1 LGRLELPV
9 SRLARTQLYT
19 HRPTRKIEIGKRGAQ
34 IYRSCARFVR
44 HRSRMGERVIFNG
57 VPAGGSILRQRR
69 IRTTGLRGFTRLR
82 AESRTQEIHVGFTVA
97 ASKSSAVRL
106 SIDLSRHDGRIRVA
120 SPLPP
125 PPVPQILPLTRARSS
140 PSGIVATQASGVF
153 AHYSRRRALRVA
165 YSFQRGRSV
174 AVVVAVPPPR
184 EQQSSRLRAAHTPR
198 SPKQIANV
206 CLNSLHAR
214 RREFIA

>member
-19 HRPTRKIEIGKRGAQ
+19 HRPARKIETGKRGAQ

-82 AESRTQEIHVGFTVA
+82 AESRTQEIHVDFTVA

-106 SIDLSRHDGRIRVA
+106 SIDSAATTEEYAWPRRF
-120 SPLPP
+120 
-125 PPVPQILPLTRARSS
+125 PPVPSNS
-140 PSGIVATQASGVF
+140 PPNEG
-153 AHYSRRRALRVA
+153 
-165 YSFQRGRSV
+165 
-174 AVVVAVPPPR
+174 AVIP
-184 EQQSSRLRAAHTPR
+184 
-198 SPKQIANV
+198 
-206 CLNSLHAR
+206 
-214 RREFIA
+214 